1 MNTKFSNLFLRVSI
15 QDQILFAK
23 HLAIMTKAG
32 MPLLNSLL
40 LIQKQTRSKSFM
52 TILKQVII
60 DVDNGQFL
68 STSMEQYRGVFG
80 DLFINVIRVGE
91 ASGTLVENLNYLALE
106 LSKQQELRRKIKG
119 ALMYPLIILLAT
131 LGIVGVLIFLVF
143 PKIMPVF
150 ASLNLQLPL
159 PTRILIGTNVF
170 FLNYWPFI
178 LAGGIMA
185 AVGFWGLLRVRGFR
199 KFLHRAFLYIPILGG
214 VIRNVNMANFART
227 FGVLLKSGVKI
238 VESMTIAS
246 RTLSNLVYEEELQ
259 RAAIEITKGGQISH
273 YLNQHQNLFPLM
285 LSQMIEV
292 GENTGNLS
300 ETLLYISEY
309 YEAEVNAVTKNL
321 TNILE
326 PFLLIFMGLMVGFVA
341 IAIIMPIYG
350 ITQGLKVR

>member
-1 MNTKFSNLFLRVSI
+1 MRSFKYFFVRVSI

-40 LIQKQTRSKSFM
+40 LIQKQTKSRSFLA
-52 TILKQVII
+52 ILKKVVI

-68 STSMEQYRGVFG
+68 STSLEQYRGVFG

-106 LSKQQELRRKIKG
+106 LSKQQELRRTIKG

-131 LGIVGVLIFLVF
+131 LGIVGALIFLVF

-150 ASLNLQLPL
+150 KSLNLQLPL
-159 PTRILIGTNVF
+159 PTRILIDLNLF

-178 LAGGIMA
+178 F
-185 AVGFWGLLRVRGFR
+185 VGFIIFVFVFWGLLQIRSFR
-199 KFLHRAFLYIPILGG
+199 KTLHHVFLYLPIIGT
-214 VIRNVNMANFART
+214 VVQSVNMANFART
-227 FGVLLKSGVKI
+227 FGVLLRSGVKI
-238 VESMTIAS
+238 VESLTIS
-246 RTLSNLVYEEELQ
+246 SSTLSNLVYQDELQ
-259 RAAIEITKGGQISH
+259 NAAGEITKGIQISQ
-273 YLNQHQNLFPLM
+273 YLSHRQHLFPIM
-285 LSQMIEV
+285 LSQMVEV

-300 ETLLYISEY
+300 ETLIYISDY
-309 YEAEVNAVTKNL
+309 YESEVNATTKNL

-326 PFLLIFMGLMVGFVA
+326 PFLLIFMGVMVGFVA

>member
-1 MNTKFSNLFLRVSI
+1 MRSFKYFFVRVSV

-40 LIQKQTRSKSFM
+40 LIQKQTKSRSFLA
-52 TILKQVII
+52 ILKKVVI

-68 STSMEQYRGVFG
+68 STSLEQYRGVFG

-106 LSKQQELRRKIKG
+106 LSKQQELRRTIKG

-131 LGIVGVLIFLVF
+131 LGIVGALIFLVF

-150 ASLNLQLPL
+150 KSLNLQLPL
-159 PTRILIGTNVF
+159 PTRILIDMNLF

-178 LAGGIMA
+178 FIGFIIF
-185 AVGFWGLLRVRGFR
+185 VFVFWGLLQIRSFR
-199 KFLHRAFLYIPILGG
+199 KTLHHVFLYLPIIGT
-214 VIRNVNMANFART
+214 VVQSVNMANFART
-227 FGVLLKSGVKI
+227 FGVLLRSGVKI
-238 VESMTIAS
+238 VESLTIS
-246 RTLSNLVYEEELQ
+246 SSTLSNLVYQDELQ
-259 RAAIEITKGGQISH
+259 NAAGEITKGIQISQ
-273 YLNQHQNLFPLM
+273 YLSHRQHLFPIM
-285 LSQMIEV
+285 LSQMVEV

-300 ETLLYISEY
+300 ETLIYISDY
-309 YEAEVNAVTKNL
+309 YESEVNATTKNL

-326 PFLLIFMGLMVGFVA
+326 PFLLIFMGVMVGFVA